1 MLPHLTVAI
10 NRRRTRA
17 ASRVHRAS
25 SFHRRPGE
33 RLMTPQGETAISLPS
48 KKTDEIE
55 LTMSASDQT
64 ILVVDDDDDL
74 RTMVET
80 MLRRAGYV
88 VVGAASGQDAQPL
101 ALKTLP
107 ALIIMDIGMPGMDG
121 LTALWEMRKHDEL
134 ATVPVII
141 LTAYESYDLRGEAV
155 STGCQGYLTKP
166 FEPVELKALVNKLL
180 S

>member
-1 MLPHLTVAI
+1 MLPNLTVAI
-10 NRRRTRA
+10 NRRRSRA
-17 ASRVHRAS
+17 ASRVHLASGFSRRA
-25 SFHRRPGE
+25 GE
-33 RLMTPQGETAISLPS
+33 RLTTRQEETAISLPS
-48 KKTDEIE
+48 EKKDEVE
-55 LTMSASDQT
+55 LTMSANDQT
-64 ILVVDDDDDL
+64 IMVVDDDDDL

-107 ALIIMDIGMPGMDG
+107 ALIIMDIGMPEMDG
-121 LTALWEMRKHDEL
+121 LTAIWEMRQHDEL